1 MNPQALYKQAKSQAT
16 SCGVKTPR
24 NCLFFHTPLFLMNS
38 KTISLN
44 TLHNGII

>member
-16 SCGVKTPR
+16 SCGIDTPR
-24 NCLFFHTPLFLMNS
+24 NCLFSHARLFLMNS
-38 KTISLN
+38 KTVSLN

>member
-16 SCGVKTPR
+16 SCGIDTPR
-24 NCLFFHTPLFLMNS
+24 KCLCFYSPLFLINS
-38 KTISLN
+38 ETASLN